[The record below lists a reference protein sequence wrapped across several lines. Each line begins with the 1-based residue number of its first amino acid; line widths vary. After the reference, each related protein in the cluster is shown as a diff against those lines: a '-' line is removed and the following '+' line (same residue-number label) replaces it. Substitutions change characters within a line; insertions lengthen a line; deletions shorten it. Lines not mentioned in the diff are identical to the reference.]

1 MPALPPAMLIR
12 LKKVP
17 GGVVLSC
24 LRPGGG
30 AEVQRTGHGG
40 FFALH
45 DLMHYAVESSLG
57 LERSFFGLVRDG
69 WSFDTFSD
77 KSDPRYHTLPREA
90 VWTEHAVAALS
101 RLWPGEAWR
110 DDAVLILLTEELNAE
125 LASVAGADPRRLT
138 TVDVA
143 RVCER
148 FEDVSRRWVEV
159 AARGHLELRFPA

>member
-1 MPALPPAMLIR
+1 MPALPPAILIR

-24 LRPGGG
+24 VRPDGG

-45 DLMHYAVESSLG
+45 DLMHFAIESSLG

-77 KSDPRYHTLPREA
+77 KSDPRYHNLPREA

-110 DDAVLILLTEELNAE
+110 DDAVLTLLTEELHAE
-125 LASVAGADPRRLT
+125 LASVAGTDPRRLT
-138 TVDVA
+138 STEVAGVCALFEDVA
-143 RVCER
+143 R
-148 FEDVSRRWVEV
+148 RWVDV
-159 AARGHLELRFPA
+159 PTGGHLDLRFPA